1 MNKNQEQV
9 TVNSKQKKGLTE
21 QEIEDFRKKF
31 IKLKE
36 NAQET
41 LVFQKSRL
49 HNEERMNED
58 ERISNACLEAGII
71 DEVNRSINNATTMI
85 KNCDNALLRIKNQ
98 TFGICYQTGSAI
110 PKYQLEANPFLT
122 RIANPIKK

>member
-1 MNKNQEQV
+1 MNKNQEQI
-9 TVNSKQKKGLTE
+9 TVDTKQKKGLTE
-21 QEIEDFRKKF
+21 QEIEYFRKKF

-36 NAQET
+36 NAEET
-41 LVFQKSRL
+41 VVFQKSRL
-49 HNEERMNED
+49 QNEERMNED

-71 DEVNRSINNATTMI
+71 DEINRSINNATTI
-85 KNCDNALLRIKNQ
+85 IRNCDNALLRIRNQ

-110 PKYQLEANPFLT
+110 PKHQLEANPFLT